1 MDGTNVEMIRSKT
14 IRSNNSSGVTG
25 VHWVKQQQRWAAT
38 IGFKGKRHFLGL
50 FERFDD
56 AVVARQEAEQQY
68 FDAFLADYDAG
79 RYNSR

>member
-1 MDGTNVEMIRSKT
+1 MDGTNVEMKRSKT

-25 VHWVKQQQRWAAT
+25 VHWVKQQQRWAS
-38 IGFKGKRHFLGL
+38 IGFKGKRHFLGS

-68 FDAFLADYDAG
+68 FDAFRADYDAG